1 MSQKFICIISPN
13 LDSTVPTTTITTDPI
28 HVKIWVGIEKRVQ
41 FKGNQEEGEELA
53 NRYVHASQGLYDLEH
68 LMKNSNPEDV
78 RMLSWNAEWTQKLQ
92 QLREFQV
99 MPQIIEFTSI
109 IREQQQSQQIDEL
122 MKQYHA
128 TFTDNTGTS
137 TTQNLQLPLVP
148 PRSIVEDPQLPQV
161 PPRSFI

>member
-1 MSQKFICIISPN
+1 MSQNFIYIILPN
-13 LDSTVPTTTITTDPI
+13 PDSTVPTTTITTDPI
-28 HVKIWVGIEKRVQ
+28 CVKIWVGIEKGVK
-41 FKGNQEEGEELA
+41 FKENQEEGEELA
-53 NRYVHASQGLYDLEH
+53 NHYVHASQGLYDLEH

-99 MPQIIEFTSI
+99 MPQIVEFTSI

-128 TFTDNTGTS
+128 TFTDNIGTS
-137 TTQNLQLPLVP
+137 TAQNLQLPLVP
-148 PRSIVEDPQLPQV
+148 PRSFLSGLQMPTQLLTP
-161 PPRSFI
+161 